1 MPKLYFITMQLLDRL
16 LEGIPEQE
24 LKDFQSYS
32 QLHLKHILTTINKNK
47 LEDTTQAKVTL
58 SFDLR
63 SGSINVLRVATS
75 TTANNKPNRCFQ
87 SESSSCERANRNA
100 GRS

>member
-16 LEGIPEQE
+16 LEGIPEQD

-47 LEDTTQAKVTL
+47 L
-58 SFDLR
+58 
-63 SGSINVLRVATS
+63 
-75 TTANNKPNRCFQ
+75 
-87 SESSSCERANRNA
+87 
-100 GRS
+100 